1 MIVDEVQNMRYY
13 LLSIVLMLSIH
24 ISAQTKVSGTVYG
37 QDKQPVA
44 FANVLFKNSS
54 EGVISDFDGNFLLQ
68 SENNHSTIVVSFVGF
83 ETTEFKLKNKI
94 STGLEIVLQTGF
106 ALDEVLIVNKP
117 KKRLKKK
124 ENPAYK
130 IMRGIWAHK
139 KKNGLSL
146 VDQYEYKKYASTE
159 IGLNN
164 IDQKFLKR
172 LLRDDYDSV
181 VSIIKQDKR
190 NKKFFVP
197 IYLNEKIENVYG
209 DNTFDKTLELIQAE
223 KQIGIQQDGFVFDRI
238 SNIFKEINVYD
249 NNIELL
255 NRSFVS
261 PLSTEGFG
269 SYDYVLQDSIV
280 SDSRTKY
287 RIYFFPRKEGDLV
300 FEGNFVV
307 TDSIFAVNAISMRVN
322 SKINLNLIRNL
333 YFEKSYLIEND
344 SVFLPQNNVYEADI
358 TLLTKNDKE
367 KGLYVKRT
375 ETFENYDF
383 TKKKTPEFYDT
394 TVVKYRQDQFEKSDE
409 FWEENLPENINNSDS
424 ESVLSNL
431 NGNKKIKNI
440 TGLIRTLSSGYF
452 KISNFIEFGSI
463 WNTVAFNDVE
473 GIKLSA
479 GFRSFKSLDDRFRVK
494 GKLAY
499 GTKDKQFKYFL
510 DTKYLLSYK
519 PRISV
524 GLSYLND
531 TEQLGAKII
540 NSNASTSSRF
550 GSSSLFSR
558 GENYFLSRIKKI
570 SADVNVEVRKNVL
583 VGVNYSNNH
592 IESAA
597 PDKFSIDYFDEAQQ
611 KVSSSLV
618 DNSAEIYLLFTPTRN
633 AFGYGVERK
642 FEVNLHP
649 TFLLSFQKG
658 LKVGAGQTDYS
669 KLLFS
674 YIQPLKLGK
683 FGLLRNTISAGK
695 IFGDAQLSVLS
706 PVPANQTYSLVS
718 NTFSLLNY
726 YDFVVDQFLVG
737 HFEHHFNGIIL
748 NRIPLIKKL
757 KLRSVMTF
765 RGVIGNVSDRNRSIN
780 RSSIIYN
787 TPTDL
792 YYEYGFGIENIG
804 FGNLRIFRVDCIWR
818 SEFVNLN
825 SSTPNFG
832 VRLKISPD
840 F

>member
-1 MIVDEVQNMRYY
+1 MRYY

-24 ISAQTKVSGTVYG
+24 ISAQTKVSGTVYD
-37 QDKQPVA
+37 QDNQPVA

-54 EGVISDFDGNFLLQ
+54 EGVISDFDGNFVLE
-68 SENNHSTIVVSFVGF
+68 SDNNYSTIVVSFVGF
-83 ETTEFKLKNKI
+83 ETTELKLKTKF
-94 STGLEIVLQTGF
+94 SKGVKVVLQTGF
-106 ALDEVLIVNKP
+106 ELDEVLIVKKP

-146 VDQYEYKKYASTE
+146 VEQYEYKKYASTE

-164 IDQKFLKR
+164 IDQKFLKT
-172 LLRDDYDSV
+172 LLRADYDSV

-197 IYLNEKIENVYG
+197 VFLEEKIQTVYG
-209 DNTFDKTLELIQAE
+209 DNTINKTLELIQAE
-223 KQIGIQQDGFVFDRI
+223 KQIGIQQDGFIFDRI
-238 SNIFKEINVYD
+238 SNIFKEINIYD
-249 NNIELL
+249 NNITLL
-255 NRSFVS
+255 NRTFVS

-280 SDSRTKY
+280 SNSRTKY

-307 TDSIFAVNAISMRVN
+307 TDSIFAVNSIRMHVN
-322 SKINLNLIRNL
+322 PKINLNLVRNL
-333 YFEKSYLIEND
+333 YFEKSFSIEND

-383 TKKKTPEFYDT
+383 TKNRPPDFYNT
-394 TVVKYRQDQFEKSDE
+394 KVVKYRQDQFEKSDE
-409 FWEENLPENINNSDS
+409 FWEENLPKNIDNSDS

-431 NGNKKIKNI
+431 KDNKKIKNI

-452 KISNFIEFGSI
+452 KVSNHIEFGSI
-463 WNTVAFNDVE
+463 WNTFAFNDVE

-499 GTKDKQFKYFL
+499 GFKDQQFKYFL
-510 DTKYLLSYK
+510 DTKYLLSYN

-524 GLSYLND
+524 GLRYLND
-531 TEQLGAKII
+531 TDQLGSKII
-540 NSNASTSSRF
+540 DSYGSTSGRF

-558 GENYFLSRIKKI
+558 GDNYFLSRINEI
-570 SADVNVEVRKNVL
+570 SANINVEVYRNFII
-583 VGVNYSNNH
+583 GVNYSNNQ
-592 IESAA
+592 IKSAA
-597 PDKFSIDYFDEAQQ
+597 PDQFSIDYFDEADQ
-611 KVSSSLV
+611 KVKSSLV
-618 DNSAEIYLLFTPTRN
+618 DNSAELYLSFTPKRN
-633 AFGYGVERK
+633 IFGYGVERK
-642 FEVNLHP
+642 FGLNLFP
-649 TFLLSFQKG
+649 TFLLSYQKSFKIG
-658 LKVGAGQTDYS
+658 NGNMDYS

-674 YIQPLKLGK
+674 YNQPIKLGK
-683 FGLLRNTISAGK
+683 FGVFDNTLAAGK
-695 IFGDAQLSVLS
+695 IFGDAPLSVLS
-706 PVPANQTYSLVS
+706 PVPANQTYSLVA

-737 HFEHHFNGIIL
+737 HFEHHFNGFIL
-748 NRIPLIKKL
+748 NRIPLIQKL
-757 KLRSVMTF
+757 KLRSVITF
-765 RGVIGNVSDRNRSIN
+765 RGVVGNISDRNISIN
-780 RSSIIYN
+780 RSSIVYN
-787 TPTDL
+787 TPSEM

-804 FGNLRIFRVDCIWR
+804 FGNLRIFRVDCVWR

-832 VRLKISPD
+832 LRLKISPD

>member
-1 MIVDEVQNMRYY
+1 
-13 LLSIVLMLSIH
+13 MLSIH
-24 ISAQTKVSGTVYG
+24 ISAQTKVSGTVYD

-44 FANVLFKNSS
+44 FANVLFKNST

-68 SENNHSTIVVSFVGF
+68 SENDHSAIVVSFVGF
-83 ETTEFKLKNKI
+83 ETTELNLKSKI

-146 VDQYEYKKYASTE
+146 VEQYEYKKYASTE

-164 IDQKFLKR
+164 IDQKFLKT

-197 IYLNEKIENVYG
+197 IYLNEKIQNVYG
-209 DNTFDKTLELIQAE
+209 DNTLNKTLELIQAE

-280 SDSRTKY
+280 SNARTKY

-307 TDSIFAVNAISMRVN
+307 TDSIFAVNAISMKVN

-333 YFEKSYLIEND
+333 YFEKTFSIEND

-383 TKKKTPEFYDT
+383 TNKKTAEFYDGK
-394 TVVKYRQDQFEKSDE
+394 VVQYRQDQFEKSDAY
-409 FWEENLPENINNSDS
+409 WEENLPENINNSDS

-431 NGNKKIKNI
+431 NDNKKIKNI

-452 KISNFIEFGSI
+452 KVSNFIEFGSI
-463 WNTVAFNDVE
+463 WNTIAVNDVE
-473 GIKLSA
+473 GVEAI
-479 GFRSFKSLDDRFRVK
+479 R
-494 GKLAY
+494 
-499 GTKDKQFKYFL
+499 
-510 DTKYLLSYK
+510 
-519 PRISV
+519 RI
-524 GLSYLND
+524 
-531 TEQLGAKII
+531 
-540 NSNASTSSRF
+540 
-550 GSSSLFSR
+550 
-558 GENYFLSRIKKI
+558 
-570 SADVNVEVRKNVL
+570 
-583 VGVNYSNNH
+583 
-592 IESAA
+592 
-597 PDKFSIDYFDEAQQ
+597 
-611 KVSSSLV
+611 
-618 DNSAEIYLLFTPTRN
+618 
-633 AFGYGVERK
+633 
-642 FEVNLHP
+642 
-649 TFLLSFQKG
+649 
-658 LKVGAGQTDYS
+658 
-669 KLLFS
+669 
-674 YIQPLKLGK
+674 
-683 FGLLRNTISAGK
+683 
-695 IFGDAQLSVLS
+695 
-706 PVPANQTYSLVS
+706 
-718 NTFSLLNY
+718 
-726 YDFVVDQFLVG
+726 
-737 HFEHHFNGIIL
+737 
-748 NRIPLIKKL
+748 
-757 KLRSVMTF
+757 
-765 RGVIGNVSDRNRSIN
+765 
-780 RSSIIYN
+780 
-787 TPTDL
+787 
-792 YYEYGFGIENIG
+792 
-804 FGNLRIFRVDCIWR
+804 
-818 SEFVNLN
+818 
-825 SSTPNFG
+825 
-832 VRLKISPD
+832 
-840 F
+840 

>member
-13 LLSIVLMLSIH
+13 LLSIVLTLSIH
-24 ISAQTKVSGTVYG
+24 VAAQTKVSGTVYD
-37 QDKQPVA
+37 QDNQPVA

-68 SENNHSTIVVSFVGF
+68 SENNHSAIVVSFVGF
-83 ETTEFKLKNKI
+83 ETAEFKLKTKT
-94 STGLEIVLQTGF
+94 STGLKIVLQTGF
-106 ALDEVLIVNKP
+106 ELDEVLIVNKP

-146 VDQYEYKKYASTE
+146 VEQYEYKKYASTE

-197 IYLNEKIENVYG
+197 IYLEEKIQNVYG
-209 DNTFDKTLELIQAE
+209 DNSINKKIELIQAE
-223 KQIGIQQDGFVFDRI
+223 KHIGIQQDGFVFDRI
-238 SNIFKEINVYD
+238 SNIFKEINIYE
-249 NNIELL
+249 NNIALL

-280 SDSRTKY
+280 SNSRTKY

-307 TDSIFAVNAISMRVN
+307 TDSVFAVNSISMRVN
-322 SKINLNLIRNL
+322 PKINLNLIRNL
-333 YFEKSYLIEND
+333 YFEKTFSIEND

-383 TKKKTPEFYDT
+383 SKKKTADFYDT
-394 TVVKYRQDQFEKSDE
+394 KIVKYRHDQFEKSEE
-409 FWEENLPENINNSDS
+409 FWAENLPENINNSDS

-431 NGNKKIKNI
+431 KGNKKIKNI

-452 KISNFIEFGSI
+452 KVSNYIEFGSI
-463 WNTVAFNDVE
+463 WNTFAFNEVE
-473 GIKLSA
+473 GVKLSA
-479 GFRSFKSLDDRFRVK
+479 GFRSFKSLDDRFRIK

-499 GTKDKQFKYFL
+499 GFKDEQFKYYL

-531 TEQLGAKII
+531 TDQLG
-540 NSNASTSSRF
+540 
-550 GSSSLFSR
+550 
-558 GENYFLSRIKKI
+558 
-570 SADVNVEVRKNVL
+570 V
-583 VGVNYSNNH
+583 
-592 IESAA
+592 
-597 PDKFSIDYFDEAQQ
+597 
-611 KVSSSLV
+611 
-618 DNSAEIYLLFTPTRN
+618 
-633 AFGYGVERK
+633 
-642 FEVNLHP
+642 
-649 TFLLSFQKG
+649 
-658 LKVGAGQTDYS
+658 
-669 KLLFS
+669 
-674 YIQPLKLGK
+674 
-683 FGLLRNTISAGK
+683 
-695 IFGDAQLSVLS
+695 
-706 PVPANQTYSLVS
+706 
-718 NTFSLLNY
+718 
-726 YDFVVDQFLVG
+726 
-737 HFEHHFNGIIL
+737 
-748 NRIPLIKKL
+748 
-757 KLRSVMTF
+757 
-765 RGVIGNVSDRNRSIN
+765 
-780 RSSIIYN
+780 
-787 TPTDL
+787 
-792 YYEYGFGIENIG
+792 
-804 FGNLRIFRVDCIWR
+804 
-818 SEFVNLN
+818 
-825 SSTPNFG
+825 
-832 VRLKISPD
+832 
-840 F
+840 

>member
-1 MIVDEVQNMRYY
+1 LIVDEVQNMRYY
-13 LLSIVLMLSIH
+13 LLSIVLTLSIH
-24 ISAQTKVSGTVYG
+24 VAAQTKVSGTVYD
-37 QDKQPVA
+37 QDNQPVA

-68 SENNHSTIVVSFVGF
+68 SENNHSAIVVSFVGF
-83 ETTEFKLKNKI
+83 ETAEFKLKAKI
-94 STGLEIVLQTGF
+94 STGLKIVLQTGF
-106 ALDEVLIVNKP
+106 ELDEVLIVNKP

-146 VDQYEYKKYASTE
+146 VEQYEYKKYASTE

-172 LLRDDYDSV
+172 LLKDDYDSV

-197 IYLNEKIENVYG
+197 IYLEEKIQNVYG
-209 DNTFDKTLELIQAE
+209 DNSINKKIELIQAE
-223 KQIGIQQDGFVFDRI
+223 KHIGIQQDGFVFDRI
-238 SNIFKEINVYD
+238 SNIFKEINIYE
-249 NNIELL
+249 NNIALL

-280 SDSRTKY
+280 SNSRTKY

-307 TDSIFAVNAISMRVN
+307 TDSVFAVNSISMRVN
-322 SKINLNLIRNL
+322 PKINLNLIRNL
-333 YFEKSYLIEND
+333 YFEKTFSIEND

-383 TKKKTPEFYDT
+383 SKKKTADFYDT
-394 TVVKYRQDQFEKSDE
+394 KIVKYRQDQFEKSEE
-409 FWEENLPENINNSDS
+409 FWADNLPENINNSDS

-431 NGNKKIKNI
+431 KGNKKIKNI

-452 KISNFIEFGSI
+452 KVSNYIEFGSI
-463 WNTVAFNDVE
+463 WNTFAFNEVE
-473 GIKLSA
+473 GVKLSA
-479 GFRSFKSLDDRFRVK
+479 GFRSFKSLDDRFRIK

-499 GTKDKQFKYFL
+499 GFKDEQFKYYL

-531 TEQLGAKII
+531 TDQLGSKII
-540 NSNASTSSRF
+540 DSYGTTSGRF

-558 GENYFLSRIKKI
+558 GENYFLTRIKKV
-570 SADVNVEVRKNVL
+570 SANINVEVYRNFII
-583 VGVNYSNNH
+583 GANYSNNH

-597 PDKFSIDYFDEAQQ
+597 PDRFSIDYFDDADQMV
-611 KVSSSLV
+611 KSSLV
-618 DNSAEIYLLFTPTRN
+618 DNSAELYLSFTPNRN
-633 AFGYGVERK
+633 IFGYGVERK
-642 FEVNLHP
+642 FGANLYP

-658 LKVGAGQTDYS
+658 LKIGAGQTDYS

-674 YIQPLKLGK
+674 YNQPLKLGK
-683 FGLLRNTISAGK
+683 FGVLDNTLAAGK

-706 PVPANQTYSLVS
+706 PAPANQTYSLVS

-757 KLRSVMTF
+757 KLRSVVTF
-765 RGVIGNVSDRNRSIN
+765 RGIIGNISDRNRSIN

-787 TPTDL
+787 TPKEL

>member
-1 MIVDEVQNMRYY
+1 MRYSI
-13 LLSIVLMLSIH
+13 LSIVLFLSIH
-24 ISAQTKVSGTVYG
+24 ISAQTRVSGTVYD
-37 QDKQPVA
+37 QNNQPIA

-68 SENNHSTIVVSFVGF
+68 SESNHSTIVVSFVGF
-83 ETTEFKLKNKI
+83 ETAEFKLKTKI
-94 STGLEIVLQTGF
+94 STGLEIVLKTGF
-106 ALDEVLIVNKP
+106 ELDEVLIVNRP

-146 VDQYEYKKYASTE
+146 VRQYEYKKYASTE

-209 DNTFDKTLELIQAE
+209 DNTLNSTLELIQAE

-280 SDSRTKY
+280 SNSRTKY

-307 TDSIFAVNAISMRVN
+307 TDSIYAVNSISMRVN
-322 SKINLNLIRNL
+322 PKINLNLVRNL
-333 YFEKSYLIEND
+333 YFEKIYSIEND

-375 ETFENYDF
+375 ETFENYNF
-383 TKKKTPEFYDT
+383 TNKQTPSFYDT
-394 TVVKYRQDQFEKSDE
+394 KVVKYRQDQFEKSDE
-409 FWEENLPENINNSDS
+409 FWKENLPENINNSDS

-431 NGNKKIKNI
+431 KGNKKIKNI

-452 KISNFIEFGSI
+452 KVSNFIEFGSI

-473 GIKLSA
+473 GVKLSA
-479 GFRSFKSLDDRFRVK
+479 GFRSFKTLDDRFRVK

-499 GTKDKQFKYFL
+499 GFEDEQFKYYL
-510 DTKYLLSYK
+510 DTKYLLSYR

-531 TEQLGAKII
+531 TDQLGSKII
-540 NSNASTSSRF
+540 DSYGSTSRRF

-558 GENYFLSRIKKI
+558 GDNYFLSRIKKI
-570 SADVNVEVRKNVL
+570 SANINVEVYRNFII
-583 VGVNYSNNH
+583 GVNYSNNNV
-592 IESAA
+592 ESAA
-597 PDKFSIDYFDEAQQ
+597 PDQFSIDYFDEVDQ
-611 KVSSSLV
+611 KVKSSLV
-618 DNSAEIYLLFTPTRN
+618 DNSAELYLSFTPKRN
-633 AFGYGVERK
+633 IFGYGVERK
-642 FEVNLHP
+642 FGENLYP

-658 LKVGAGQTDYS
+658 LKIGSGHTDYS

-674 YIQPLKLGK
+674 YNQPIKLGK
-683 FGLLRNTISAGK
+683 FGVLDNTLAAGK
-695 IFGDAQLSVLS
+695 IFGDAPLSVLS

-726 YDFVVDQFLVG
+726 YNFVVDQFFVG

-748 NRIPLIKKL
+748 NRIPLINKL
-757 KLRSVMTF
+757 KLRSVISF
-765 RGVIGNVSDRNRSIN
+765 RGVIGNISDRNRSIN
-780 RSSIIYN
+780 RSSIVYN

>member
-1 MIVDEVQNMRYY
+1 LIVDEVQNMRYSI
-13 LLSIVLMLSIH
+13 LSIVLILSIH
-24 ISAQTKVSGTVYG
+24 ISAQTRVSGTVYD
-37 QDKQPVA
+37 QNNQPIA

-83 ETTEFKLKNKI
+83 ETAEFKLKTKT

-106 ALDEVLIVNKP
+106 ELDEVLIVNRP

-197 IYLNEKIENVYG
+197 IYLNEKIETYG
-209 DNTFDKTLELIQAE
+209 DNRLNKTLELIQAE

-280 SDSRTKY
+280 SNSRTKY

-307 TDSIFAVNAISMRVN
+307 TDSIYAVNAISMKVN
-322 SKINLNLIRNL
+322 SKINLNLVRNL
-333 YFEKSYLIEND
+333 YFEKTYSIEND

-375 ETFENYDF
+375 ETFENYNF
-383 TKKKTPEFYDT
+383 TNKQTPDFYDT
-394 TVVKYRQDQFEKSDE
+394 KVVKYRQDQFEKSDE
-409 FWEENLPENINNSDS
+409 FWKENLPENINNSDS

-452 KISNFIEFGSI
+452 KVSNFIEFGSI
-463 WNTVAFNDVE
+463 WNTFAFNDVE
-473 GIKLSA
+473 GVKLSV

-499 GTKDKQFKYFL
+499 GFEDEQFKYYL

-531 TEQLGAKII
+531 TDQLGSKII
-540 NSNASTSSRF
+540 DSYGTTSGRF

-558 GENYFLSRIKKI
+558 GDNYFLSRIKKI
-570 SADVNVEVRKNVL
+570 SANINVEVYRNFVI
-583 VGVNYSNNH
+583 GVNYSNNQV
-592 IESAA
+592 ESAA
-597 PDKFSIDYFDEAQQ
+597 PDKFSIDYFDEVDQ
-611 KVSSSLV
+611 KIKSSLV
-618 DNSAEIYLLFTPTRN
+618 DNSAELYLSFTPKRN
-633 AFGYGVERK
+633 IFGYGVERK
-642 FEVNLHP
+642 FGANLYP

-658 LKVGAGQTDYS
+658 LKIASGQTDYS

-674 YIQPLKLGK
+674 YNQPIKLGK
-683 FGLLRNTISAGK
+683 FGVLDNTLAAGK
-695 IFGDAQLSVLS
+695 IFGNAPLSVLS

-726 YDFVVDQFLVG
+726 YDLVVDQFLVG

-748 NRIPLIKKL
+748 NRIPLINKL
-757 KLRSVMTF
+757 KLRSVITF
-765 RGVIGNVSDRNRSIN
+765 RGVIGNVSDTNRSIN

-804 FGNLRIFRVDCIWR
+804 FGNLRIFRIDCIWR

-832 VRLKISPD
+832 LRLKISPD

>member
-1 MIVDEVQNMRYY
+1 MI
-13 LLSIVLMLSIH
+13 LSIH
-24 ISAQTKVSGTVYG
+24 LSAQTRVSGTVYD
-37 QDKQPVA
+37 QNNQPVA

-83 ETTEFKLKNKI
+83 ETAEFKLKTKT
-94 STGLEIVLQTGF
+94 STGLKIVLQTGF
-106 ALDEVLIVNKP
+106 ELDEVLIVNRP

-172 LLRDDYDSV
+172 LLRNDYDSV

-197 IYLNEKIENVYG
+197 IYLNEKIETVYG
-209 DNTFDKTLELIQAE
+209 DNRLSKTLELIQAE

-280 SDSRTKY
+280 SNSRTKY

-307 TDSIFAVNAISMRVN
+307 TDSIYAVNAISMKVN
-322 SKINLNLIRNL
+322 SKINLNLVRNL
-333 YFEKSYLIEND
+333 YFEKTYSIEND
-344 SVFLPQNNVYEADI
+344 SVFLSQNNVYEADI

-375 ETFENYDF
+375 ETFENYNF
-383 TKKKTPEFYDT
+383 TNKQTPDFYDT
-394 TVVKYRQDQFEKSDE
+394 KVVKYRQDQFEKSDE
-409 FWEENLPENINNSDS
+409 FWKENLPENINNSDS

-452 KISNFIEFGSI
+452 KVSNFIEFGSI
-463 WNTVAFNDVE
+463 WNTFAFNDVE
-473 GIKLSA
+473 GVKLSV

-499 GTKDKQFKYFL
+499 GFEDEQFKYYL
-510 DTKYLLSYK
+510 DTKYLWSYK

-531 TEQLGAKII
+531 TDQLGSKII
-540 NSNASTSSRF
+540 DSYGTTSGRF

-558 GENYFLSRIKKI
+558 GDNYFLSRIKKI
-570 SADVNVEVRKNVL
+570 SANINVEVYRNFVI
-583 VGVNYSNNH
+583 GVNYSNNQV
-592 IESAA
+592 ESAA
-597 PDKFSIDYFDEAQQ
+597 PDKFSIDYFDEVDQ
-611 KVSSSLV
+611 KIKSSLV
-618 DNSAEIYLLFTPTRN
+618 DNSAELYLSFTPKRN
-633 AFGYGVERK
+633 IFGYGVERK
-642 FEVNLHP
+642 FGANLYP

-658 LKVGAGQTDYS
+658 LKIASGQTDYS

-674 YIQPLKLGK
+674 YNQPIKLGK
-683 FGLLRNTISAGK
+683 FGVLDNTLAAGK
-695 IFGDAQLSVLS
+695 IFGNAPLSVLS

-726 YDFVVDQFLVG
+726 YDLVVDQFLVG

-748 NRIPLIKKL
+748 NRIPLINKL
-757 KLRSVMTF
+757 KLRSVITF
-765 RGVIGNVSDRNRSIN
+765 RGVIGNVSDTNRSIN

>member
-1 MIVDEVQNMRYY
+1 MRYY

-24 ISAQTKVSGTVYG
+24 ISAQTKVSGTVYD
-37 QDKQPVA
+37 QDNQPVA

-54 EGVISDFDGNFLLQ
+54 EGVISDFDGNFVLE
-68 SENNHSTIVVSFVGF
+68 SDNNYSTIVVSFVGF
-83 ETTEFKLKNKI
+83 ETTELKLKTKF
-94 STGLEIVLQTGF
+94 SKGVKVVLQTGF
-106 ALDEVLIVNKP
+106 ELDEVLIVKKP

-146 VDQYEYKKYASTE
+146 VEQYEYKKYASTE

-164 IDQKFLKR
+164 IDQKFLKT
-172 LLRDDYDSV
+172 LLRADYDSV

-197 IYLNEKIENVYG
+197 VFLEEKIQTVYG
-209 DNTFDKTLELIQAE
+209 DNTINKTLELIQAE

-238 SNIFKEINVYD
+238 SNIFKEINIYD
-249 NNIELL
+249 NNITLL
-255 NRSFVS
+255 NRTFVS

-280 SDSRTKY
+280 SNSRTKY

-307 TDSIFAVNAISMRVN
+307 TDSIFAVNSISMHVN
-322 SKINLNLIRNL
+322 PKINLNLVRNL
-333 YFEKSYLIEND
+333 YFEKSFSIEND

-383 TKKKTPEFYDT
+383 TKNRPPDFYNT
-394 TVVKYRQDQFEKSDE
+394 KVVKYRQDQFEKSDE
-409 FWEENLPENINNSDS
+409 FWEENLPKNIDNSDS

-431 NGNKKIKNI
+431 KDNKKIKNI
-440 TGLIRTLSSGYF
+440 TGLIRSLSSGYF
-452 KISNFIEFGSI
+452 KVSNHIEFGSI
-463 WNTVAFNDVE
+463 WNTFAFNDVE

-499 GTKDKQFKYFL
+499 GFKDQQFKYFL
-510 DTKYLLSYK
+510 DTKYLLSYN

-531 TEQLGAKII
+531 TDQLGSKII
-540 NSNASTSSRF
+540 DSYGSTSGRF

-558 GENYFLSRIKKI
+558 GDNYFLSRINEI
-570 SADVNVEVRKNVL
+570 SANINVEVYRNFII
-583 VGVNYSNNH
+583 GVNYSNNQ
-592 IESAA
+592 IKSAA
-597 PDKFSIDYFDEAQQ
+597 PDQFSIDYFDEADQ
-611 KVSSSLV
+611 KVKSSLV
-618 DNSAEIYLLFTPTRN
+618 DNSAELYLSFTPKRN
-633 AFGYGVERK
+633 IFGYGVERK
-642 FEVNLHP
+642 FGLNLFP
-649 TFLLSFQKG
+649 TFLLSYQKSFKIG
-658 LKVGAGQTDYS
+658 NGNMDYS

-674 YIQPLKLGK
+674 YNQPIKLGK
-683 FGLLRNTISAGK
+683 FGVFDNTLAAGK
-695 IFGDAQLSVLS
+695 IFGDAPLSVLS
-706 PVPANQTYSLVS
+706 PVPANQTYSLVT

-737 HFEHHFNGIIL
+737 HFEHHFNGFIL
-748 NRIPLIKKL
+748 NRIPLIQKL
-757 KLRSVMTF
+757 KLRSVITF
-765 RGVIGNVSDRNRSIN
+765 RGVVGNISDRNISIN
-780 RSSIIYN
+780 RSSIVYN
-787 TPTDL
+787 TPSEM

-804 FGNLRIFRVDCIWR
+804 FGNLRIFRVDCVWR

-832 VRLKISPD
+832 LRLKISPD